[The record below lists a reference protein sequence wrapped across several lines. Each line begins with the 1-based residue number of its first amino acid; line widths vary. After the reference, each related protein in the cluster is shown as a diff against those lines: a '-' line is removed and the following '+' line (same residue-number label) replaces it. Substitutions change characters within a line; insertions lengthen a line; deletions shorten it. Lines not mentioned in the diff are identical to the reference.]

1 MTISAA
7 GSPSGPRP
15 WWEGSSIDWVG
26 DVTLAPGVQIKG
38 LAGDHTVMLLGNG
51 ERIEL
56 SHRASSREV
65 FAQGALRAARWVTG
79 KPPGLYDMEDVLE
92 LK

>member
-1 MTISAA
+1 
-7 GSPSGPRP
+7 
-15 WWEGSSIDWVG
+15 
-26 DVTLAPGVQIKG
+26 
-38 LAGDHTVMLLGNG
+38 MLLGNG

-56 SHRASSREV
+56 SHRASTREV
-65 FAQGALRAARWVTG
+65 FAQGALRASRWVSG